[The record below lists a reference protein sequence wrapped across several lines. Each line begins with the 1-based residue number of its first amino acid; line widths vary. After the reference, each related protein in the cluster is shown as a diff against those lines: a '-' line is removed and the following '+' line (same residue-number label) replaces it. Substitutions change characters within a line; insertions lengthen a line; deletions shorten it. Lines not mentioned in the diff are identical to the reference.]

1 MSNGYRELSVQT
13 LPVQTQVIKVTDK
26 QKGETKSSIL
36 PKQKYPLKK
45 GLLVKDLHTYIL
57 KVEKVAVMA
66 ILANKNLRK
75 KYVNLDKTKIAT
87 EVRKLVTNC

>member
-1 MSNGYRELSVQT
+1 MNNCYHELSVQT
-13 LPVQTQVIKVTDK
+13 LPVQTQDIKVTGK
-26 QKGETKSSIL
+26 QKGKTKKSSIL

-87 EVRKLVTNC
+87 KVRKLEK

>member
-1 MSNGYRELSVQT
+1 MNNCYHELSVQT
-13 LPVQTQVIKVTDK
+13 LPVQTQDIKVTGK
-26 QKGETKSSIL
+26 QKGKTKSSIL

-66 ILANKNLRK
+66 ILANKNWRK
-75 KYVNLDKTKIAT
+75 KCVNLDKKIAT
-87 EVRKLVTNC
+87 KARKL